1 MPNAISNAIL
11 NLSASLDYEQHLS
24 VSWDLDGAVMEN
36 HYNWSDWPFEAKKI
50 IHMKEIMN
58 AESR

>member
-24 VSWDLDGAVMEN
+24 ELGAVMEN

>member
-24 VSWDLDGAVMEN
+24 ELGAVMEN

-50 IHMKEIMN
+50 IHKKKIL
-58 AESR
+58 SCVLV